1 MLTRLF
7 SLALALSLTAHA
19 IEPKD
24 IFKDA
29 AVVWHLDGLAASNGV
44 TMKADGAVKVGVD
57 LKGKEREESLAR
69 GGDGKVAVFEGGVL
83 TEAIGEKG
91 PLSIAGEAMT
101 VLLRVRGGGE
111 AWKSGEVF
119 ARHGGHEVTLF
130 NLHVNKGELG
140 FELGVQEKKGLA
152 ARLAVPLESITKGGW
167 HDVIARYDGAKLMLF
182 VDGVAAGSVKVTG
195 HLRSENKQP
204 FTLGKAMRGQV
215 DHAALWTRAL
225 SDAEVAALSG
235 GAKAIAEKNVGRLR
249 EIEKVTG
256 RDDLK
261 LVDKLR
267 AARELR
273 ELIQS
278 DPLRPRWHLGTP
290 DGVWNDINGT
300 VFWKGRYHV
309 FFQSLIAPDAA
320 TVLSGGDVAT
330 NRKEWTH
337 ASSADLVHWVYH
349 GTSLRPVF
357 DGSQPK
363 GLYSGDM
370 IDGADVPTLI
380 YHIPGQGTAIAK
392 PVNADDPELIEWQPI
407 QENPVI
413 KLDGAPEE
421 VVIFDPFAW
430 KEGDLYYA
438 LIGNKNKRPGFEG
451 DTTSLYR
458 SRDLLKWEYRGPFYK
473 SDRQW
478 TTEVEDCACPDFYP
492 IGQGKHMLLMH
503 THMPY
508 FQAQYYI
515 GTWDAKAERFTPE
528 RHGKMNWPGGHLA
541 APETLLDAKGRRI
554 FWGWVREARKG
565 ATSKGWGSVAT
576 LPRLFSLHDDG
587 ELKIEPAPE
596 LESLRYDERR
606 HTDLNVSAARELKLD
621 DIRGDSLELRLLIEP
636 GSAKEFG
643 LAVRCSPDGEEQT
656 PIVLSL
662 PKQTLRTELTKSG
675 AEGNFKDITEQ
686 VAPMPLKA
694 GEPVRVRVFLDRS
707 ILEVFVNERQGL
719 TQRIYPA
726 RKDSVGVKLFT
737 RDGEMT
743 VKSLEAWKM
752 MPVF

>member
-7 SLALALSLTAHA
+7 SLTLAFSLTAHA
-19 IEPKD
+19 VEPKD
-24 IFKDA
+24 IIKDA
-29 AVVWHLDGLAASNGV
+29 VVVWHLDGLAASNGI
-44 TMKADGAVKVGVD
+44 TMKADGAVKVGVE
-57 LKGKEREESLAR
+57 LKGKERDESLAR

-83 TEAIGEKG
+83 TEVIGEKG

-152 ARLAVPLESITKGGW
+152 GRLAAPLESITKGGW

-195 HLRSENKQP
+195 HLRAENKQP

-215 DHAALWTRAL
+215 DHAAVWTRAL
-225 SDAEVAALSG
+225 SDSEVAVLSG

-273 ELIQS
+273 EQVQS

-413 KLDGAPEE
+413 KLDGAQEE

-458 SRDLLKWEYRGPFYK
+458 SRDLLKWEYRGPFYQ
-473 SDRQW
+473 SDRKW

-503 THMPY
+503 SHMPY

-554 FWGWVREARKG
+554 FWGWVREARKA

-576 LPRLFSLHDDG
+576 LPRLISLHDDG
-587 ELKIEPAPE
+587 DLKIEPAPE

-606 HTDLNVSAARELKLD
+606 HADLKVSAAREVTLD

-662 PKQTLRTELTKSG
+662 PKQRLRTELAKSG
-675 AEGNFKDITEQ
+675 AEGNFKDITAQ

>member
-1 MLTRLF
+1 
-7 SLALALSLTAHA
+7 
-19 IEPKD
+19 
-24 IFKDA
+24 
-29 AVVWHLDGLAASNGV
+29 
-44 TMKADGAVKVGVD
+44 
-57 LKGKEREESLAR
+57 
-69 GGDGKVAVFEGGVL
+69 
-83 TEAIGEKG
+83 
-91 PLSIAGEAMT
+91 
-101 VLLRVRGGGE
+101 
-111 AWKSGEVF
+111 
-119 ARHGGHEVTLF
+119 
-130 NLHVNKGELG
+130 
-140 FELGVQEKKGLA
+140 
-152 ARLAVPLESITKGGW
+152 VPLESITKGGW
-167 HDVIARYDGAKLMLF
+167 HDVIARFDGAKLMLF
-182 VDGVAAGSVKVTG
+182 VDGVAAGTMKVEG
-195 HLRSENKQP
+195 HLRAENKLP

-215 DHAALWTRAL
+215 DHAAVWTRAL
-225 SDAEVAALSG
+225 SDAEVVTLSG

-273 ELIQS
+273 EQIQS

-407 QENPVI
+407 TENPVI
-413 KLDGAPEE
+413 PLEGAPEE

-458 SRDLLKWEYRGPFYK
+458 SRDLLKWEYRGPFYQ
-473 SDRQW
+473 SDRKW

-541 APETLLDAKGRRI
+541 APETLLDAKSRRI

-606 HTDLNVSAARELKLD
+606 HVDLKVSATRELTLD

-636 GSAKEFG
+636 GSAKELG

-662 PKQTLRTELTKSG
+662 SKQTLRTELAKSG

-686 VAPMPLKA
+686 VAPMPLKD

-707 ILEVFVNERQGL
+707 ILEVFVNERQCL